1 MTNWAN
7 FYKREERE
15 SSKKV
20 QGQLRC
26 VITSAEE
33 AKSKTGKDMI
43 VVSVKPSGAEFS
55 VKHYIVKNEYFNR
68 NMTVFFD
75 SFPAIDDGD
84 FNFAKWIGAEG
95 AANFTLEKDPATGK
109 EYSKI
114 KWFIEA
120 DKQTDLPP
128 FEGTIPEGVTDLD
141 FHDVNEDDLPF

>member
-1 MTNWAN
+1 MTDWAN
-7 FYKREERE
+7 YYKREENK

-43 VVSVKPSGAEFS
+43 VVSVKPSGAEFL

-68 NMTVFFD
+68 NMTSFFD
-75 SFPAIDDGD
+75 SFPAIDEGD
-84 FNFAKWIGAEG
+84 FNFAKWIGAVG
-95 AANFTLEKDPATGK
+95 AANFTLDENGYT
-109 EYSKI
+109 KI

-128 FEGTIPEGVTDLD
+128 FEGTMPEGVTDLD

>member
-1 MTNWAN
+1 MDWAN
-7 FYKREERE
+7 YYKREENK

-26 VITSAEE
+26 VVTAAEE

-68 NMTVFFD
+68 NMTSFFD

-84 FNFAKWIGAEG
+84 FNFAKWIGAVG
-95 AANFTLEKDPATGK
+95 AANFTLDENSYT
-109 EYSKI
+109 KI